1 MSIITSE
8 KGTKGDGDV
17 IVKYNQVPITIL
29 EIGTILMK
37 LWNNEDKIYP
47 HPRFKGAQ
55 MSKDFLDEIFQK
67 REITDEMLQKYKLG
81 KYRPN

>member
-1 MSIITSE
+1 VSIITSE